1 MKIKI
6 LPLLLLLM
14 LTNSLGAKI
23 LLPEIMSDNMVLQQN
38 TKVNLWGKSDSGK
51 TVEIRPS
58 WTSEITKV
66 KVDAKG
72 NWIASVATPAA
83 SFTPYTISFSDGE
96 NLR

>member
-58 WTSEITKV
+58 WTAEFTKV
-66 KVDAKG
+66 KVDAKEIG
-72 NWIASVATPAA
+72 SLPLLHLQQVLLHIPFPFQMAK
-83 SFTPYTISFSDGE
+83 

>member
-38 TKVNLWGKSDSGK
+38 TKVNLWGK
-51 TVEIRPS
+51 
-58 WTSEITKV
+58 
-66 KVDAKG
+66 
-72 NWIASVATPAA
+72 
-83 SFTPYTISFSDGE
+83 
-96 NLR
+96 